1 MHILYTHFWTITYTD
16 LARSTSCW
24 QLAGK
29 MWIVALA
36 VMVASS
42 FVFSSLAQSQPPSA
56 ECVSAYNATFDN
68 LDGCSGAYF
77 ALFLG
82 SATDEQRMMVCDAG
96 QQCNTMIENIISLC
110 GDTVR
115 RGYVATH
122 AYSYVH
128 TYTVVSRS

>member
-1 MHILYTHFWTITYTD
+1 
-16 LARSTSCW
+16 
-24 QLAGK
+24 
-29 MWIVALA
+29 MWIVSIA

-42 FVFSSLAQSQPPSA
+42 FVFSSLAQSQTPSA
-56 ECVSAYNATFDN
+56 ECISAYNATFDN
-68 LDGCSGAYF
+68 LDGCSGAYY

-115 RGYVATH
+115 CSNVCIVMYI
-122 AYSYVH
+122 
-128 TYTVVSRS
+128 RSFA